1 MLGPEG
7 AAEHAR
13 EWLADRIPARLRVLE
28 ARYALPAGS
37 LADPAKV
44 LAHEDGP
51 LGIEDWPAVY
61 VLPQRLE
68 GLTLSDIRPDG
79 SEVYRCVYAL
89 RVLAWVRA
97 DDHDTTDQLRKRY
110 ALAIREALLERKSLT
125 PAATY
130 GSGDYGT
137 AAEDNTVVP
146 SSIREDYSDVFTDQA
161 KRTIAGV
168 FVDVQLVTIE
178 TLDGPPALG
187 VVGEVDVRETADTA
201 TIPPHPAL

>member
-7 AAEHAR
+7 AAERAR
-13 EWLADRIPARLRVLE
+13 ERLADRIPARLRVLE
-28 ARYALPAGS
+28 ARYGLPAGT

-51 LGIEDWPAVY
+51 LGLEDWPAVY

-68 GLTLSDIRPDG
+68 GLTLSDVRPDG

-110 ALAIREALLERKSLT
+110 ALAIREALLERKAL
-125 PAATY
+125 
-130 GSGDYGT
+130 GDVT

-168 FVDVQLVTIE
+168 FLDVQLVTIE